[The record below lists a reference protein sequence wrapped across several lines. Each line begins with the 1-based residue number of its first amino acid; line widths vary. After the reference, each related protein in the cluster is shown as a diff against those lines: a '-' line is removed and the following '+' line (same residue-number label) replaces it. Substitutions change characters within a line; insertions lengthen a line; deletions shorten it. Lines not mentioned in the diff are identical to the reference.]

1 MLKKIHCSLYMGF
14 QRMQDLVHQ
23 SYIIIKDANLKTAK
37 IVKNYKA
44 CQLTNAVANEKN
56 TGI

>member
-1 MLKKIHCSLYMGF
+1 
-14 QRMQDLVHQ
+14 MQDLVHQ
-23 SYIIIKDANLKTAK
+23 PHIRIRDANLKTAK